1 MIGQESRG
9 LRDEMRDKLR
19 VTLVVRGGTM
29 NKGSVKEAEKA
40 ACFQLIIILDGLK
53 LNCSLGFWR
62 FKGVN
67 LSLRL

>member
-1 MIGQESRG
+1 
-9 LRDEMRDKLR
+9 MRDKLW

-29 NKGSVKEAEKA
+29 NKGSVKEAEEA

-53 LNCSLGFWR
+53 LNCSLGVWRVR

-67 LSLRL
+67 LSLCL